1 MKNTNSDSTPTQ
13 PLNTPK
19 SIIQLN
25 QPAFLPQAFLKSS
38 NALGTHQQ
46 VTNTSSSQ
54 TLIARDLINKNIIST
69 SLQQQQQQQQRP
81 LEHQFFQGSSGNSFL
96 MNNFNLPPQNLIN
109 VPFFKSISI
118 QQNGNSSN
126 SSSSGGGNISTGLTS
141 SQIQPM
147 DTTNNQESSKQQ
159 QSLNV

>member
-1 MKNTNSDSTPTQ
+1 MKNTNSDSNPTQ

-25 QPAFLPQAFLKSS
+25 QQAFLPQAFLKSS
-38 NALGTHQQ
+38 NAPGILQQGTIA
-46 VTNTSSSQ
+46 SSSQ
-54 TLIARDLINKNIIST
+54 TLIARDLINKNIINT
-69 SLQQQQQQQQRP
+69 SFQQQQQRP
-81 LEHQFFQGSSGNSFL
+81 LEHQFFQGSSGNSFQ
-96 MNNFNLPPQNLIN
+96 MNSFNLPPQNLIN

-118 QQNGNSSN
+118 QQNGNSS
-126 SSSSGGGNISTGLTS
+126 SSSGGNISTGLTS

>member
-1 MKNTNSDSTPTQ
+1 VKNTNSDSNPTQ

-25 QPAFLPQAFLKSS
+25 QQAFLPQAFLKSS
-38 NALGTHQQ
+38 NAPGILQQGTIA
-46 VTNTSSSQ
+46 SSSQ
-54 TLIARDLINKNIIST
+54 TLIARDLINKNIINT
-69 SLQQQQQQQQRP
+69 SFQQQQQRP
-81 LEHQFFQGSSGNSFL
+81 LEHQFFQGSSGNSFQ
-96 MNNFNLPPQNLIN
+96 MNSFNLPPQNLIN

-118 QQNGNSSN
+118 QQNGNSS
-126 SSSSGGGNISTGLTS
+126 SSSGGNISTGLTS